1 MVETVAV
8 PHLFICIPAEGPVAP
23 RQALLTGM
31 TKAQRD
37 NSQSP
42 LKSPLRIGSVPLC
55 QISQSELLSQGHGQ
69 GQSMTPFMEGRTKLP
84 ARAMD
89 RAKVRNWGNATS
101 VCPGMCSPSK
111 DNRRETPARGRPGQ
125 TRGWLSPQLHL
136 IIVQTTPSS
145 PFRIGR
151 PRCWLHLPTLYP
163 VTRDGSPGGYSGCG
177 FL

>member
-1 MVETVAV
+1 MVAV

-55 QISQSELLSQGHGQ
+55 QISQSKLLSQGHDAFHGRTHRVTGKGHGQ
-69 GQSMTPFMEGRTKLP
+69 GESEELGQCYLSLPRDVQS
-84 ARAMD
+84 A
-89 RAKVRNWGNATS
+89 
-101 VCPGMCSPSK
+101 K

-125 TRGWLSPQLHL
+125 TRSWLFPQLHL
-136 IIVQTTPSS
+136 IIVQTTPCS